1 MKQDPTRSAIAPYNS
16 PILLLAILV
25 APIPLSLL
33 ADSASF
39 AQTGPAAATDAP
51 ALTAEAGESA
61 IELSRTAV
69 SGAARYE
76 LWAWSTAGGW
86 HRLDDGNL
94 TGTTYRHT
102 QTAPGTE
109 YYYAVRAIAPDGS
122 ASAWSNHPLATAPQ
136 TASSTSTP
144 TATPTASALTPPTL
158 TAAAGQNA
166 VELSWTASSGGVRD
180 VAVGQAPFGIDDHG
194 YLKGKGSEG
203 QTGRTVALQ
212 GSDAVPAG
220 LGAAAA
226 AVARGTQRTRQLCFD
241 APAKAQG
248 SS

>member
-1 MKQDPTRSAIAPYNS
+1 MKQDPTRSAIAPFNS
-16 PILLLAILV
+16 PILLPSILV

-39 AQTGPAAATDAP
+39 DQTGSAAATDAP

-61 IELSRTAV
+61 IELSWTAV

-86 HRLDDGNL
+86 QRLDEGNL
-94 TGTTYRHT
+94 TGTSFRHT

-109 YYYAVRAIAPDGS
+109 CYYVVRAIAPDGS
-122 ASAWSNHPLATAPQ
+122 VSAWSNHPSATAPQ

-166 VELSWTASSGGVRD
+166 VELSRTANSGGVRD
-180 VAVGQAPFGIDDHG
+180 IAVGQAPFGIDDHG
-194 YLKGKGSEG
+194 NLKGKCSEG
-203 QTGRTVALQ
+203 QAGRTAAVQ
-212 GSDAVPAG
+212 GSDAVPVG
-220 LGAAAA
+220 PRRGGRGRCTRYAAYAA
-226 AVARGTQRTRQLCFD
+226 TLF
-241 APAKAQG
+241 
-248 SS
+248 